1 MTFSG
6 RRQIL
11 EGQALP
17 MLRESVA
24 SHDPTELDR
33 GSPLLQIS
41 VSYRQQQLGKLM
53 GWLEP
58 ALEARQALECARIR
72 GLLLTEELADAYAAE
87 ARQALERLGNGEPD
101 SY

>member
-11 EGQALP
+11 EEQALP

-53 GWLEP
+53 GWL
-58 ALEARQALECARIR
+58 
-72 GLLLTEELADAYAAE
+72 
-87 ARQALERLGNGEPD
+87 
-101 SY
+101 